1 MSATHSA
8 AQTRVQREIF
18 DKMDTTAPTQGPGS
32 LMIQLRKAGS
42 STHLLGHQVFGVLPL
57 AKIKEIQF
65 ITSADASQANPVLFR
80 IKIGNVD
87 NLITTK
93 SALNGSSE
101 LDHLNGMMAFPLTPT
116 NGGAS
121 QVIRIHPDTACG
133 KIHVSKK
140 IPVECFFTTLDN
152 TAEVPFT
159 TVLGTTG
166 QVILYVEHGSI
177 ESS

>member
-1 MSATHSA
+1 MSASHSA

-18 DKMDTTAPTQGPGS
+18 DKLPTEAPTQGPGT
-32 LMIQLRKAGS
+32 LMLQLRKAGT

-57 AKIKEIQF
+57 AKVKEIQF
-65 ITSADASQANPVLFR
+65 ITSADAAQAAPVLFR
-80 IKIGNVD
+80 LKIGNVD

-101 LDHLNGMMAFPLTPT
+101 LDHLTGMMAFPLTPT

-121 QVIRIHPDTACG
+121 QVIRVHPDTACG

-152 TAEVPFT
+152 SAEVPFA
-159 TVLGTTG
+159 TVMGSTG
-166 QVILYVEHGSI
+166 QVIVYVEHGVM
-177 ESS
+177 